1 VRTFNGAGPSG
12 PERDVAS
19 LNERRRPGTKAA
31 ASEID
36 RSGSS
41 NRRVYSPGGYRG
53 QVIRL
58 GLVDADLLR
67 KVKLLGHL
75 GAARVL
81 ADADANFLIR
91 SWLDTRI
98 GEELARRSSYEGEP

>member
-1 VRTFNGAGPSG
+1 MRTFGSSGPSG
-12 PERDVAS
+12 PAGRDAP
-19 LNERRRPGTKAA
+19 LNEERRPRARAA
-31 ASEID
+31 TSFENI
-36 RSGSS
+36 SNSS
-41 NRRVYSPGGYRG
+41 RRGYSADFFPT
-53 QVIRL
+53 QVVRL